1 MCRDNWFAQVV
12 AIYWQLA
19 TTPSFFVEMKNE
31 LDLFYDLTFKY
42 YKRVPSESSI
52 LKVLS
57 IVEKLRDILKV
68 YENIFIDLII
78 SSCQSHKIY
87 I

>member
-1 MCRDNWFAQVV
+1 MSRDNWFAEVV
-12 AIYWQLA
+12 TICWQSA
-19 TTPSFFVEMKNE
+19 TTPSLFVEMKSE
-31 LDLFYDLTFKY
+31 SALFYDLTFKD

-57 IVEKLRDILKV
+57 IVEKLRDILEV
-68 YENIFIDLII
+68 YENIFINLII
-78 SSCQSHKIY
+78 SSCQSHKFY

>member
-1 MCRDNWFAQVV
+1 MPIEGRSA
-12 AIYWQLA
+12 
-19 TTPSFFVEMKNE
+19 
-31 LDLFYDLTFKY
+31 LFYDLPIKE

-57 IVEKLRDILKV
+57 IVEESNDILEV
-68 YENIFIDLII
+68 YENIFINLII
-78 SSCQSHKIY
+78 SSCQFHKFY